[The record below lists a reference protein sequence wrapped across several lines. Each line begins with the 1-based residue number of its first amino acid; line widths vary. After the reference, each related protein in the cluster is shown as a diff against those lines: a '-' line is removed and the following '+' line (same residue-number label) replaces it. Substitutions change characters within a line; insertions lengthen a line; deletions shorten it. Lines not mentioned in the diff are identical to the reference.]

1 MEISQKEMDKI
12 NDIQFNIFKE
22 FVNVCNKLNLKYYM
36 VHGSLLGTL
45 KYNDFF
51 PFDDD
56 IDVAMPRKDYNTFIK
71 EGQKYLSDNLF
82 VQCNIT
88 EPDYPLVFAKVRDS
102 KTAFI
107 QSTLEN
113 FNVNQGIYIDI
124 FPIDNYPIS
133 KKRIKFKKI
142 FKMIYQLRVSS
153 RMKIKRTKK
162 QKIAT
167 LLSVIICPSWKYANN
182 KLSAFYSNEKN
193 SGKCVVYGGKSEE
206 IGIPLE
212 LFGTGKEML
221 FRKIKVIAP
230 SQYDKYLKIIY
241 NDYMNYSPSKK
252 YMISDDLVKVSANI
266 IDTKK
271 SYKNYIKE
279 R

>member
-1 MEISQKEMDKI
+1 MNITQNEMNKI

-22 FVNVCNKLNLKYYM
+22 FINVCSILNLKYYM

-56 IDVAMPRKDYNTFIK
+56 IDIAMPRKDYNTFIR
-71 EGQKYLSDNLF
+71 EGQKYLPDNLF
-82 VQCNIT
+82 IQCNKT
-88 EPDYPLVFAKVRDS
+88 EPDYPLVFSKVRDS
-102 KTAFI
+102 NTAFI
-107 QSTLEN
+107 QPNLEK

-124 FPIDNYPIS
+124 FPIDNYPINN
-133 KKRIKFKKI
+133 KKRNIKKVFKL
-142 FKMIYQLRVSS
+142 IYQLRVSS

-167 LLSVIICPSWKYANN
+167 LISVIICPCWQYANN
-182 KLSAFYSNEKN
+182 KLSAFYANEKE

-230 SQYDKYLKIIY
+230 SHYDKYLEIIY
-241 NDYMNYSPSKK
+241 KDYKNYSPAKK
-252 YMISDDLVKVSANI
+252 YMVSDELVKVSAKI